1 MSALKRETAV
11 STFAEKQLV
20 PIIAC
25 VEMDII
31 CIKMGNPAWV
41 GMLFSVKS
49 FAAFLAVIM
58 LGNVLLCILSLRWY

>member
-11 STFAEKQLV
+11 STFAETQLV

-49 FAAFLAVIM
+49 FAA
-58 LGNVLLCILSLRWY
+58 LSF